1 MEKINFFKLANFT
14 PKQRL
19 FLEFTKTYRYTLYAG
34 TVGTGKSYALR
45 WIILYWLL
53 YWGAKGHKNVQGGL
67 FCRTYPELNDRHL
80 KRVKQEFPDWLG
92 TYYEQKHEFHLHED
106 YGGGILMFRNLD
118 EPEKYRSAEWAIV
131 GVDELVQIPKETFDL
146 LLERNRWPGIENT
159 KFLAV
164 SNPVGEYS
172 NWVREF
178 FVEKTSKDER
188 CRDAGYLKAE
198 IGDNPYLS
206 ENYYEELAKGMDEPL
221 KKALLYGDW
230 YALEGVMDEKGY
242 LPLLT
247 SSQLQNAIID
257 VEIQNFHKPIIGID
271 PGAGGDATAIVIR
284 DNFVAKILFNKRL
297 SDTMQILPLLS
308 DYISKYQPVAIVVD
322 ITGVGKGIY
331 DRLNEIGLYQEVHGV
346 QFGQRSNYPERF
358 FNKKAELY
366 WKMREWILTNGKL
379 LRDDAWNELLT
390 LRYKEHSDRVIKFQS
405 KEDLLKKGIKS
416 PNVADALA
424 LTFEVDLSSLAE
436 FDRLKE
442 FML

>member
-1 MEKINFFKLANFT
+1 
-14 PKQRL
+14 
-19 FLEFTKTYRYTLYAG
+19 
-34 TVGTGKSYALR
+34 
-45 WIILYWLL
+45 
-53 YWGAKGHKNVQGGL
+53 
-67 FCRTYPELNDRHL
+67 
-80 KRVKQEFPDWLG
+80 
-92 TYYEQKHEFHLHED
+92 
-106 YGGGILMFRNLD
+106 
-118 EPEKYRSAEWAIV
+118 
-131 GVDELVQIPKETFDL
+131 
-146 LLERNRWPGIENT
+146 
-159 KFLAV
+159 
-164 SNPVGEYS
+164 
-172 NWVREF
+172 
-178 FVEKTSKDER
+178 
-188 CRDAGYLKAE
+188 
-198 IGDNPYLS
+198 
-206 ENYYEELAKGMDEPL
+206 MDESL

-257 VEIQNFHKPIIGID
+257 VEIQNFHNSVIGID

-379 LRDDAWNELLT
+379 LKDDAWNELLT

>member
-67 FCRTYPELNDRHL
+67 FCRTHPKLNDRHF

-198 IGDNPYLS
+198 IGDNPYLP
-206 ENYYEELAKGMDEPL
+206 ENYYEELAKGMDESL

-257 VEIQNFHKPIIGID
+257 VEIQNFHNSVIGID

-308 DYISKYQPVAIVVD
+308 DYISKYQPVAIVID
-322 ITGVGKGIY
+322 ITGIGKGIY

>member
-198 IGDNPYLS
+198 IGDNPYLP
-206 ENYYEELAKGMDEPL
+206 ENYYEELAKGMDESL

-257 VEIQNFHKPIIGID
+257 VEIQNFHNSVIGID

-308 DYISKYQPVAIVVD
+308 DYISKYQPVAIVID
-322 ITGVGKGIY
+322 ITGIGKGIY